1 MENRKS
7 SIRSIIAFAVCIGMV
22 GSFAMAGFV
31 PIMPQAFAEPSVQSN
46 VAYNGPHVPQV
57 SFHLQNG
64 IPLGPPYGTPTLW
77 HEEQTIAVV
86 ASIGALVFVVALVIY
101 LTSGKNLP
109 VMKIR

>member
-1 MENRKS
+1 MENRKL
-7 SIRSIIAFAVCIGMV
+7 SIGPVIAFAVCIGMI

-31 PIMPQAFAEPSVQSN
+31 PMMPQAFAEPSAQSN
-46 VAYNGPHVPQV
+46 VVYNGPQVPQV
-57 SFHLQNG
+57 SFQSQNG

-77 HEEQTIAVV
+77 HEEQTTAIAVSV
-86 ASIGALVFVVALVIY
+86 GALVFGVALVIY